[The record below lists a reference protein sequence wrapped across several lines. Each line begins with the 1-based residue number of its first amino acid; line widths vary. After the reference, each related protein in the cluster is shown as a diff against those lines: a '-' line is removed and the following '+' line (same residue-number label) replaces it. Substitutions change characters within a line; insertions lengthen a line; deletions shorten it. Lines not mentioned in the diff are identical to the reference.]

1 MKDKR
6 KSYPVLQV
14 SPVSR
19 DKVRS
24 LVELV
29 NKARDDSGLR
39 QVTQQEVVDSI
50 IQSIGEAEICGM
62 CVKVG

>member
-1 MKDKR
+1 MKGKR

-50 IQSIGEAEICGM
+50 IQSIKEAEICGM
-62 CVKVG
+62 LIKVG